1 MAEML
6 PFPLARRRAFVC
18 RHADIAWSYD
28 AEAGERHIQRQVKEQ
43 TATLTRKGVS
53 DERVEAEGK
62 ALEAALRA
70 EMWRHV
76 MMPGG
81 AA

>member
-18 RHADIAWSYD
+18 RHADIALSYD

-43 TATLTRKGVS
+43 TATLTRKGRYADS
-53 DERVEAEGK
+53 SESAQLNMR
-62 ALEAALRA
+62 
-70 EMWRHV
+70 
-76 MMPGG
+76 P
-81 AA
+81 